1 MKQRLPDVYYN
12 PISMIGGAIAIV
24 SLGTILFLFFV
35 DLISQPAI
43 YVGIITYIILPTF
56 LIIGLILVPIGVY
69 YQKRRE
75 RKYGKKKLN
84 LPRIDLNDPRHRFA
98 FSIFALGTIL
108 LLLLSAIGSY
118 RAYEYTDRTEFCGAL
133 CHEVMEPQFR
143 TYLDSPHA
151 RVRCVDCHVGPGAT
165 WFVRSKL
172 DGAYQ
177 VYATMRDIYPRPIPA
192 GIENLRPAQE
202 TCETCHWPLHFY
214 GDKKRVE
221 QYFLADR
228 NNTKWT
234 ISLLIRTGGGMTE
247 TGPTEGIHWHMNIA
261 NTIEYAYLDQAREQ
275 IAWVRV
281 EDMDGEVTE
290 YFSTEYRVSPDELAD
305 LETRVMD
312 CMDCHNRPT
321 HVFEPPVRSVNHSL
335 SFDQMDRDLPYIRRV
350 AVDAL
355 IRDYDTK
362 EEALEEIDEYITQY
376 YRQNYPRVYEER
388 PESVAQAV
396 REIQRIYSRN
406 YFPTM
411 KVNWQAYPN
420 QIGHM
425 QDPGCFRCHANN
437 MFSPDGK
444 TVSSDCN
451 DCHIIMAQG
460 EGPAPAQLTIEGLEF
475 EHPVDIGEAWRDVAC
490 HTCHMGT

>member
-35 DLISQPAI
+35 DLVSDPAI
-43 YVGIITYIILPTF
+43 YVGIITYIILPSF

-75 RKYGKKKLN
+75 KKYGKKKLN

-221 QYFLADR
+221 QYFLSDR

-234 ISLLIRTGGGMTE
+234 ISLLVRTGGGMTE

-261 NTIEYAYLDQAREQ
+261 NKIEYAYIDHAKEE

-281 EDMDGEVTE
+281 EDMDGETTE
-290 YFSTEYRVSPDELAD
+290 YFSTEYRVSEDELAE

-321 HVFEPPVRSVNHSL
+321 HIFEPPVQSVNHSL
-335 SFDQMDRDLPYIRRV
+335 SFEQLDRNLPYIRRI
-350 AVDAL
+350 AVEAL
-355 IRDYDTK
+355 TREYETK
-362 EEALEEIDEYITQY
+362 DQALEELEEYITNY
-376 YRQNYPRVYEER
+376 YRQNYPRVYDER
-388 PESVAQAV
+388 RESVDQAV

-406 YFPTM
+406 FFPTM
-411 KVNWQAYPN
+411 NVSWRAYPN

-444 TVSSDCN
+444 TISSDCN
-451 DCHIIMAQG
+451 DCHLIMAQG
-460 EGPAPAQLTIEGLEF
+460 EGPASTQLTIEGLEF

-490 HTCHMGT
+490 HTCHTGT